1 MTMSIHRL
9 QLTLIPDSG
18 RRAQPLPADVQIESV
33 ELIARMLIH
42 LVHLDQVGEEGDR
55 AKEAKDESR

>member
-1 MTMSIHRL
+1 MSTHRL

-18 RRAQPLPADVQIESV
+18 RGAQPLPADVRVESV

-42 LVHLDQVGEEGDR
+42 LTHLDQMSEAGDQ
-55 AKEAKDESR
+55 AKEAQDESR

>member
-1 MTMSIHRL
+1 MSTHRL

-18 RRAQPLPADVQIESV
+18 RRAQPLPADVRVESV
-33 ELIARMLIH
+33 GLIARMLIYLAH
-42 LVHLDQVGEEGDR
+42 LGQVGEVGHK